1 MNINL
6 WLKSVAAKAT
16 TATTVCMPLECQV
29 YQITT
34 LSSIMPGGDLIQ
46 KFYKSIVAVDSILS
60 SFLLHIFINAV
71 FWSSLGAD
79 SYK

>member
-1 MNINL
+1 MAEKCSSQSHYSHYGL
-6 WLKSVAAKAT
+6 YATGMSSV
-16 TATTVCMPLECQV
+16 
-29 YQITT
+29 QITT

-71 FWSSLGAD
+71 F
-79 SYK
+79 